1 VPTPLAMVMK
11 LGRGRGRRA
20 TPLGVCGGDCGSR
33 VASRMSRRALRSIA
47 LIALAVL
54 TLAAGSA
61 WAATIGGT
69 ARGETLRG
77 TPSADRIDGKG
88 GHDKL
93 FGAGGNDVLVGGP
106 GNDFLVGGAGA
117 DTLRCGPGRDTAT
130 RDKRDKVASDCEVVR
145 GPIPVSPTP
154 PTPPP
159 PPSTAPPAPGA
170 QASYVFGPEVTSADQ
185 GALREALDL
194 GARFIRSSM
203 GPELPAFSVW
213 GYTDL
218 ESLIRVFADTAPTE
232 QANARDIWTR
242 GTVAVA
248 AYRKAWFGPAWF
260 ADSISNRTKIAV
272 HETFHV
278 EQSELAG
285 DGSLNSGFDNIPRAG
300 PRWISEGSA
309 ELVGY
314 LAIADARLTT
324 MSSVRTDWAQRT
336 RSSPVTLQRLAIL
349 RGQFEAGPN
358 AWGIMPLGVERLIG
372 EGGAPKLLMYFQA
385 IGRGDAWETAFAAAF
400 GRSIDAFYAE
410 FATYRN
416 GL

>member
-1 VPTPLAMVMK
+1 M
-11 LGRGRGRRA
+11 
-20 TPLGVCGGDCGSR
+20 
-33 VASRMSRRALRSIA
+33 
-47 LIALAVL
+47 
-54 TLAAGSA
+54 
-61 WAATIGGT
+61 
-69 ARGETLRG
+69 
-77 TPSADRIDGKG
+77 
-88 GHDKL
+88 
-93 FGAGGNDVLVGGP
+93 
-106 GNDFLVGGAGA
+106 
-117 DTLRCGPGRDTAT
+117 RD
-130 RDKRDKVASDCEVVR
+130 
-145 GPIPVSPTP
+145 
-154 PTPPP
+154 
-159 PPSTAPPAPGA
+159 
-170 QASYVFGPEVTSADQ
+170 
-185 GALREALDL
+185 ALDL

-203 GPELPAFSVW
+203 GRELPSFSVW

-248 AYRKAWFGPAWF
+248 AYRKAWFGPGWF
-260 ADSISNRTKIAV
+260 ADSGSNRTKIAV

-336 RSSPVTLQRLAIL
+336 RSSPVTLQRLALL

-358 AWGIMPLGVERLIG
+358 AWGIMPLAVERFFG
-372 EGGAPKLLMYFQA
+372 EGGAPKLLMYSTYPVDA
-385 IGRGDAWETAFAAAF
+385 TITLGMEAGGRGVPPRECAVE
-400 GRSIDAFYAE
+400 
-410 FATYRN
+410 
-416 GL
+416 